1 MNKKMY
7 FVYHVPKVKVGMT
20 SDLGKRVFEE
30 QGYDP
35 ADVQI
40 LHTTYLMEEAS
51 ELEKMYQK
59 SFGYKVD
66 QMTYADL
73 VYGKKKKSKSKS
85 WNNQRLDQLQPKFK
99 INVTDMTTTFPC
111 WSFDVEKFLQRNLGE
126 TIKLNTGK
134 DVVVSEALIEWITR
148 NVKDSQYTKGRCYVY
163 NKAML
168 KFLANPTIISLQEQL
183 DVVYDVVS
191 GDPVKTECS
200 KCIFPAIR
208 HWALERGLYQKG
220 DVKTQYVKLQEEA
233 GEVARAIIKNDPVE
247 LKDGIGD
254 MVVVLTNLAHL
265 SGLTIEECIESAYD
279 VISKRKG
286 AMVNGSFVK
295 NETL

>member
-35 ADVQI
+35 AEVQI
-40 LHTTYLMEEAS
+40 LYATRSMEEAS
-51 ELEKMYQK
+51 ELEIAYQK
-59 SFGYKVD
+59 SLGYKVD
-66 QMTYADL
+66 QMTYSEL
-73 VYGKKKKSKSKS
+73 MKGKKWNNQKKSKPKA
-85 WNNQRLDQLQPKFK
+85 KFK

-111 WSFDVEKFLQRNLGE
+111 WSFDVEKFLERNLGE
-126 TIKLNTGK
+126 TINLNTSK
-134 DVVVSEALIEWITR
+134 EVVVSAALIEWIKR

-168 KFLANPTIISLQEQL
+168 KFLKNPTVVSLNEQI

-191 GDPVKTECS
+191 GDPVTTECA

-265 SGLTIEECIESAYD
+265 AGFTIEDCIKSAYD
-279 VISKRKG
+279 VINKRKG
-286 AMVNGSFVK
+286 SMINGSFVK

>member
-1 MNKKMY
+1 MY

-35 ADVQI
+35 AEVQI
-40 LHTTYLMEEAS
+40 LYATRSMEEAS
-51 ELEKMYQK
+51 ELEVAYQK
-59 SFGYKVD
+59 SLGYKVD
-66 QMTYADL
+66 QMTYSEL
-73 VYGKKKKSKSKS
+73 MKGKKWNNQKKSKPKS
-85 WNNQRLDQLQPKFK
+85 KFK

-111 WSFDVEKFLQRNLGE
+111 WSFDVEKFLERNLGE
-126 TIKLNTGK
+126 TINLNTSK
-134 DVVVSEALIEWITR
+134 EVVVSAALIEWIKR

-168 KFLANPTIISLQEQL
+168 KFLKNPSIVSLQEQI

-191 GDPVKTECS
+191 GDPVITECS

-233 GEVARAIIKNDPVE
+233 GELARAL
-247 LKDGIGD
+247 LKDDKVEVIDAIGD
-254 MVVVLTNLAHL
+254 IVVVLTNLAHL
-265 SGLTIEECIESAYD
+265 EGLKIEDCIQSAYD
-279 VISKRKG
+279 VIKSRQGK
-286 AMVNGSFVK
+286 MVNGTFIK
-295 NETL
+295 NV

>member
-1 MNKKMY
+1 MY
-7 FVYHVPKVKVGMT
+7 FVYHVPKVKVGVT
-20 SDLGKRVFEE
+20 ANLGKRVFDE

-35 ADVQI
+35 SEVQI
-40 LHTTYLMEEAS
+40 LHTTYLIEEAS

-73 VYGKKKKSKSKS
+73 INGNKKKSKPKT
-85 WNNQRLDQLQPKFK
+85 KFK

-111 WSFDVEKFLQRNLGE
+111 WSFDVEKFLERNLGE
-126 TIKLNTGK
+126 TINLNANK
-134 DVVVSEALIEWITR
+134 EVVVSAALIEWIKR

-168 KFLANPTIISLQEQL
+168 KFLKNPSIVSLQEQI

-191 GDPVKTECS
+191 GDPVTTECA

-233 GEVARAIIKNDPVE
+233 GEVARAIIKNDPIE

-265 SGLTIEECIESAYD
+265 AGFTIEDCIQSAYD
-279 VISKRKG
+279 VINKRKG
-286 AMVNGSFVK
+286 SMINGSFVK

>member
-1 MNKKMY
+1 MY

-35 ADVQI
+35 AEVQI
-40 LHTTYLMEEAS
+40 LYATRSMEEAS
-51 ELEKMYQK
+51 ELEIAYQK
-59 SFGYKVD
+59 SLGYKVD

-73 VYGKKKKSKSKS
+73 MKGKKWNNQKKSKPKS
-85 WNNQRLDQLQPKFK
+85 KFK

-111 WSFDVEKFLQRNLGE
+111 WSFDVEKFLERNLGE
-126 TIKLNTGK
+126 TINLNTSK
-134 DVVVSEALIEWITR
+134 EVVVSAALIEWIKR

-168 KFLANPTIISLQEQL
+168 KFLKNPTVVSLNEQI

-191 GDPVKTECS
+191 GNPVTTECA

-265 SGLTIEECIESAYD
+265 AGFTIEDCIQSAYD
-279 VISKRKG
+279 VINKRKG
-286 AMVNGSFVK
+286 SMINGSFVK

>member
-35 ADVQI
+35 AEVQI
-40 LHTTYLMEEAS
+40 LYATRSMEEAS
-51 ELEKMYQK
+51 ELEIAYQK
-59 SFGYKVD
+59 SLGYKVD
-66 QMTYADL
+66 QMTYSEL
-73 VYGKKKKSKSKS
+73 MKGKKWNNQKKSKPKS
-85 WNNQRLDQLQPKFK
+85 KFK

-111 WSFDVEKFLQRNLGE
+111 WSFDVEKFLERNLGE
-126 TIKLNTGK
+126 TIKLNTSEN
-134 DVVVSEALIEWITR
+134 VVVSAVLIEWIKR
-148 NVKDSQYTKGRCYVY
+148 NVRDSQYTKGRCYVY

-168 KFLANPTIISLQEQL
+168 KFLENPSIISLQEQI
-183 DVVYDVVS
+183 DVVYDVVNGS
-191 GDPVKTECS
+191 PTKTECS

-265 SGLTIEECIESAYD
+265 AGFTIEDCIQSAYD
-279 VISKRKG
+279 VINKRKG
-286 AMVNGSFVK
+286 SMINGSFVK

>member
-35 ADVQI
+35 AEVQI
-40 LHTTYLMEEAS
+40 LYATRSMEEAS
-51 ELEKMYQK
+51 ELEIAYQK
-59 SFGYKVD
+59 SLGYKVD
-66 QMTYADL
+66 QITYADL
-73 VYGKKKKSKSKS
+73 MNGKKWNNQKKSKPKS
-85 WNNQRLDQLQPKFK
+85 KFK

-111 WSFDVEKFLQRNLGE
+111 WSFDVEKFLERNLGE
-126 TIKLNTGK
+126 TINLNTSK
-134 DVVVSEALIEWITR
+134 EVVVSAALIEWIKR

-168 KFLANPTIISLQEQL
+168 KFLKNPSIISLQEQI

-191 GDPVKTECS
+191 GDPVTTECA

-265 SGLTIEECIESAYD
+265 AGFTIEDCIQSAYD
-279 VISKRKG
+279 VINKRKG
-286 AMVNGSFVK
+286 SMINGSFVK

>member
-40 LHTTYLMEEAS
+40 LYATRSMEEAS
-51 ELEKMYQK
+51 ELEIAYQK
-59 SFGYKVD
+59 SLGYKVD
-66 QMTYADL
+66 QITYADL
-73 VYGKKKKSKSKS
+73 MNGKKWNNQKKSKPKS
-85 WNNQRLDQLQPKFK
+85 KFK

-111 WSFDVEKFLQRNLGE
+111 WSFDVTSFLQRNIGE
-126 TIKLNTGK
+126 TIKLNTDEK
-134 DVVVSEALIEWITR
+134 IVVSDALIEWIKR

-168 KFLANPTIISLQEQL
+168 KFLKNPTVVSLNEQI

-191 GDPVKTECS
+191 GNPVTTECA

-220 DVKTQYVKLQEEA
+220 DVKTQYVNLQEEA

-265 SGLTIEECIESAYD
+265 AGFTIEDCIQSAYD
-279 VISKRKG
+279 VINKRKG
-286 AMVNGSFVK
+286 SMINGSFVK

>member
-1 MNKKMY
+1 MY
-7 FVYHVPKVKVGMT
+7 FVYHVPKVKVGVT
-20 SDLGKRVFEE
+20 ANLGKRVFDE

-35 ADVQI
+35 SEVQI
-40 LHTTYLMEEAS
+40 LHTTYLIEEAS

-66 QMTYADL
+66 QMTYAEL
-73 VYGKKKKSKSKS
+73 MKGNKKKTKSKS
-85 WNNQRLDQLQPKFK
+85 KFK

-111 WSFDVEKFLQRNLGE
+111 WSFDVEKFLERNIGE
-126 TIKLNTGK
+126 TIKLNANK
-134 DVVVSEALIEWITR
+134 EIVVSAALIEWIKR

-168 KFLANPTIISLQEQL
+168 KFLKNPSIVSLQEQI

-191 GDPVKTECS
+191 GDPVTTECA

-233 GEVARAIIKNDPVE
+233 GEVARAIIKNDPIE

-265 SGLTIEECIESAYD
+265 AGFTIEDCIQSAYD
-279 VISKRKG
+279 VINKRKG
-286 AMVNGSFVK
+286 SMINGSFVK

>member
-1 MNKKMY
+1 MY
-7 FVYHVPKVKVGMT
+7 FVYHVPKVKVGVT
-20 SDLGKRVFEE
+20 ANLGKRVFEE

-35 ADVQI
+35 SEVQI
-40 LHTTYLMEEAS
+40 LHTTYLIEEAS

-66 QMTYADL
+66 QMTYAEL
-73 VYGKKKKSKSKS
+73 MKGNKKKTKSKS
-85 WNNQRLDQLQPKFK
+85 KFK

-111 WSFDVEKFLQRNLGE
+111 WSFDVEKFLERNIGE
-126 TIKLNTGK
+126 TIELNANK
-134 DVVVSEALIEWITR
+134 EIVVSAALIEWIKR

-168 KFLANPTIISLQEQL
+168 KFLKNPTVVSLNEQI

-191 GDPVKTECS
+191 GNPVTTECA

-265 SGLTIEECIESAYD
+265 AGFTIEDCIQSAYD
-279 VISKRKG
+279 VINKRKG
-286 AMVNGSFVK
+286 SMINGSFVK